1 MGRIYVWLPQHG
13 TYIRMT
19 TPTGDV
25 CTYDYPNRWRMYIW
39 LPQQVTYIHMTT
51 PTGDVYTYDY
61 PNRWRIYVWLP
72 QQVIHS
78 VINWTMSLSVW
89 PLWAWSDL
97 PQFHQPAFI
106 WQVISSQNGTK
117 EMQPESGHVKCQGSD
132 TINVCCQGRNII
144 LSTVG
149 VDFLPISLVLTLHE
163 VPQAYAWCLVPD
175 PTCLFRIHCAKSC

>member
-1 MGRIYVWLPQHG
+1 MRSWWRIYIWLPQHG

-19 TPTGDV
+19 TPTCDV
-25 CTYDYPNRWRMYIW
+25 CTYDYDVYTYDY
-39 LPQQVTYIHMTT
+39 LTYIHMTI

-61 PNRWRIYVWLP
+61 PNMGRMYIWLP
-72 QQVIHS
+72 QHVIHS
-78 VINWTMSLSVW
+78 VINGTMSLSVW

-149 VDFLPISLVLTLHE
+149 VDFLPISLVLTSHE